1 MSIRARLLLLILFA
15 TLIPALVAGIQ
26 FLERRDTEISG
37 ASEDLAASVQE
48 IALDLKDIVRATAQL
63 HYGLARAPELDTRD
77 QAACSAFLADV
88 LNEYPQYTGIL
99 TIKPSGDLFC
109 DSLRSGRTMNLADRR
124 YFQNALNPG
133 NPLAVEA
140 AFGRLT
146 GTAVLQIAYAARDK
160 MGELKFILLASLDL
174 DKTMQ
179 SRSRT
184 LPRKNA
190 VIALVDNKGTV
201 FTWHPDTEKLRGRSI
216 ADSPLFRFAR
226 EQTAGAV
233 REDLE
238 FGGVSRIWAVSTL
251 PEFPEVGLHVVV
263 GVSKQDLLA
272 AANRNLVQA
281 LAILLAVWL
290 LVFGGAWVLARGV
303 MDRGL
308 AEEMRI
314 RELNE
319 QLEQRVLERT
329 ARLESANQ
337 ELNREIA
344 ERSRAEAELR
354 IAAIAFDSQ
363 EGMMVTDAH
372 GVILRVNRAFVEET
386 GYSAEDVVGRKRT
399 MLTSGRE
406 DAALDDA
413 MWETVQRCGAW
424 QGEVWDRRKNGEVYP
439 VWLTISA
446 VKGQGGLV
454 THYVATHIDI
464 TQRKAVEDQLHKLA
478 FYDPL
483 TQLPNRR
490 LLLDRL
496 GHVLA
501 GSTRSRN
508 QGAIMFI
515 DLDNFKALN
524 DTQGHD
530 VGDRLLA
537 EVAQRLKSSVR
548 QGDTVARL
556 GGDEFVVMVQDLAAD
571 SMVVAQVEAVAGKIL
586 AALDC
591 PYPLVFDAELGRR
604 NALNYHCTASIGI
617 TLFGAH
623 STNVDELLK
632 QADLAMYQ
640 AKDSGRNAIRFF
652 DPEMQAAI
660 TSRVALEADL
670 REAVEAGQFQLYYQ
684 PQVVGESHRLTGAE
698 ALLRWHHSR
707 RGMVP
712 PSEFIPLAEETGL
725 ILPLGQWV
733 LETACAQLATW
744 ASQPEMAQLTVAV
757 NVSAH
762 QIRQTDFVDQ
772 VLAVLAD
779 AGANPQRLKL
789 ELTESLLVSNV
800 EDIIAKMT
808 LLKSRGVG
816 FSLDDFGTGYS
827 SLSYLKRLPLDQ
839 LKIDQ
844 SFVNEV
850 LTDANDAAIAKMIVA
865 LAESLG
871 LAVIAEGVE
880 TEEQRNFLAES
891 GCHAYQGYL
900 FSKPLPLA
908 GFEQW
913 IGKPT
918 APASV

>member
-571 SMVVAQVEAVAGKIL
+571 SMVVAQVEAVAEKIL

-591 PYPLVFDAELGRR
+591 PYRLVFDAELGRR

-684 PQVVGESHRLTGAE
+684 PQVVGESHRLTGVE

-762 QIRQTDFVDQ
+762 QIRQADFVDQ